1 MALIPCP
8 KCGKQIS
15 SLAKKCPQCGESLQ
29 QGTPSNNVVCPE
41 CCNEYDKTLNAC
53 PSCGEPN
60 AQFNLTEKMD
70 GGKVELSQPTNE
82 IEIGCRSCGAPVK
95 VKSME
100 DLPITCPY
108 CGSTIDAPIEQDDK
122 ETDVTLN
129 DLSHAISD
137 AIKNGFSNAVGR
149 ESDTYILFPKLCDKE
164 CSNKL
169 VEQLVTTDLIP
180 TDIFKSFAIENI
192 HRLFYPVYVF
202 DVNWTA
208 QWSATFTKEVSHQEQ
223 TYDYNGRPNG
233 TKTVWETLY
242 RDANGTSAG
251 DVQVVL
257 PATSK
262 STPESDSI
270 RSHFRNNTDEQ
281 KKLAEFD
288 KREYEDWDLLLAE
301 LSGNEAWRKYK
312 DSAENDISEDVDDV
326 VTSDAW
332 RMSDGWSVNR
342 THYTYNYNYGVS
354 RCVLLPIWMAEYK
367 YSGKSYGVSVLANDG
382 ATFLHALRPIDKTES
397 EKIQNQEKEAKNYRK
412 KQIIW
417 YWVFGFFAA
426 AAVTFFILLLSLGRD
441 EYEWSSILSII
452 CLGITFLSMF
462 TARKFHQANLN
473 AKNQIAQMLFD
484 SKKKRAESAKSKYGV
499 QVAIGNE
506 PEKKNVS
513 KIVNVVL
520 YIVIIALI
528 TISVFAA
535 FSYNNETKEFKE
547 YLEETARKTE
557 LAETRAIGV
566 YYFTKS
572 QNIYRVSVDNNNT
585 VTVTMIDSYDN
596 SSYGSG
602 YHRNEERKSQTGT
615 WQVSD
620 PSKNMDINISLS
632 GGGLSLYDFRI
643 TDGVAY
649 SGSSEIGTVI
659 TESQF
664 DNQKAAIKSK
674 YSNHIWEQEEYTGY
688 GNEQSFTNRLE
699 LKSSGSAEISG
710 RLYKTISGYDSY
722 YGMSTYDRKNVTV
735 SCSGRWEVVL
745 ISPDYGKTSNLLD
758 DKCWG
763 ILLTVSKDADRPEW
777 LRDMKSINDYS
788 YGSEST
794 VYKYLITDDSSV
806 PLAR

>member
-60 AQFNLTEKMD
+60 APFNLTEKMD

-149 ESDTYILFPKLCDKE
+149 ESDTYILLPKLCDKE
-164 CSNKL
+164 CSTKL
-169 VEQLVTTDLIP
+169 VEKMVITDLIP

-208 QWSATFTKEVSHQEQ
+208 QWSATFTKQVSHQEQ

-251 DVQVVL
+251 DVQIVL

-262 STPESDSI
+262 NTPESHSI
-270 RSHFRNNTDEQ
+270 RTHFRYSSAEQ
-281 KKLAEFD
+281 SLLTEYD
-288 KREYEDWDLLLAE
+288 KRKYENWELLLAE
-301 LSGNEAWRKYK
+301 LSGNESWQENKE
-312 DSAENDISEDVDDV
+312 SAENDIDVYVDHV
-326 VTSDAW
+326 VSSDA
-332 RMSDGWSVNR
+332 RHMSDGWSVDR
-342 THYTYNYNYGVS
+342 TNYTYNYNYHVN

-367 YSGKSYGVSVLANDG
+367 YSGKLYGVSVLASDG
-382 ATFLHALRPIDKTES
+382 ETFLHSLRPIDKIES
-397 EKIQNQEKEAKNYRK
+397 EKKQKQEAEAKKYRK

-417 YWVFGFFAA
+417 YWVFGIFAA
-426 AAVTFFILLLSLGRD
+426 AAVTFFILLLSLGRH
-441 EYEWSSILSII
+441 EYEWSSVLSII
-452 CLGITFLSMF
+452 CLGITFYSLY
-462 TARKFHQANLN
+462 TARKWHKANLN
-473 AKNQIAQMLFD
+473 LKNQTAQMLFD

-499 QVAIGNE
+499 QADIGKE

-513 KIVNVVL
+513 KNVGTAL
-520 YIVIIALI
+520 YFVIIALI
-528 TISVFAA
+528 VVSIFAA
-535 FSYNNETKEFKE
+535 LRYYNEKKDFNE
-547 YLEETARKTE
+547 YVEETNRKTQM
-557 LAETRAIGV
+557 AETRARGV

-572 QNIYRVSVDNNNT
+572 QDIYRVSIDNNNS
-585 VTVTMIDSYDN
+585 VTVTMVDSYDN
-596 SSYGSG
+596 GNYGSS
-602 YHRNEERKSQTGT
+602 YHRNKERKSQTGT
-615 WQVSD
+615 WYVSD

-632 GGGLSLYDFRI
+632 GYGLSLNDFRI

-664 DNQKAAIKSK
+664 DNKKAAIKSK
-674 YSNHIWEQEEYTGY
+674 YSNQVWEKEEYIGY
-688 GNEQSFTNRLE
+688 DHEQSFTNRLG

-710 RLYKTISGYDSY
+710 RLYKTISGYDRY
-722 YGMSTYDRKNVTV
+722 YGMPTSTSKNVSVT
-735 SCSGRWEVVL
+735 CSGRWEVVL
-745 ISPDYGKTSNLLD
+745 VTPDYGKPSNILD
-758 DKCWG
+758 DKYWG
-763 ILLTVSKDADRPEW
+763 VLLTVSKDADRPEW
-777 LRDMKSINDYS
+777 LRDMRSIDDYS
-788 YGSEST
+788 YGSERT
-794 VYKYLITDDSSV
+794 VYQYLITDNNSI
-806 PLAR
+806 PLTQ